1 MLLLKVSRM
10 CCGNEYGSAFEFY
23 LNKYNK
29 IPEVISEPNLIDYMK
44 QDYRLAFT
52 IFSQSLVMFDFKVY
66 LYNSL
71 VRCNIITLFTGI
83 HNFFMIN
90 IDMSMKKYL

>member
-10 CCGNEYGSAFEFY
+10 CWGNEYGSAFEFY

-52 IFSQSLVMFDFKVY
+52 ILSQSLADKTEITSEQY
-66 LYNSL
+66 YNML
-71 VRCNIITLFTGI
+71 VQVISGGFCTNIQVPENLQ
-83 HNFFMIN
+83 
-90 IDMSMKKYL
+90 MSPEQN